1 MMATMS
7 EQFSERW
14 ATARQQLDTARAQ
27 LTNSD
32 DEELQLYEHFLRHNE
47 LGLALDALVDVAT
60 AQRAPGGVWRAL
72 SDSART
78 MELEPNDSVHGPSV
92 QRILDHLAAAHDL
105 RGLQRLLNEWDPIG
119 VRPESGGPDDESR
132 VCTRR
137 SSSVWR
143 AATTDPKSRCSSGPN
158 LKVTSDWRRTT
169 HDLRS
174 LRVGSFTGSPRA
186 LLPDS
191 PTGPHARSSAG
202 WAERSAA
209 NPDDSARLDR

>member
-60 AQRAPGGVWRAL
+60 AQRAPGEVWRAL

-119 VRPESGGPDDESR
+119 VRESGGPDDEYSCLYAPLLERLESGDDGSQIAVFLRAELEGHFGLDANYSR
-132 VCTRR
+132 PAEFARR
-137 SSSVWR
+137 LVHWFSEG
-143 AATTDPKSRCSSGPN
+143 APA
-158 LKVTSDWRRTT
+158 
-169 HDLRS
+169 
-174 LRVGSFTGSPRA
+174 
-186 LLPDS
+186 
-191 PTGPHARSSAG
+191 
-202 WAERSAA
+202 
-209 NPDDSARLDR
+209 